1 MKTVRFHWKR
11 KLLKTMQQQ
20 PQIIQIIL
28 TRKQ

>member
-1 MKTVRFHWKR
+1 MDLFTENTSFWKA
-11 KLLKTMQQQ
+11 MQQQ